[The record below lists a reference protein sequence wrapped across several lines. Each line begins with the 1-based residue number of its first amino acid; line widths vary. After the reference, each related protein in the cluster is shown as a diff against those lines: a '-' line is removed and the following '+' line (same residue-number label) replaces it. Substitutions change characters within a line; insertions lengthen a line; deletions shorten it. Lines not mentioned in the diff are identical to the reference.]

1 MIFRL
6 KTLSYSC
13 TGYYFGVC
21 VCVCVFC
28 VSYFFPLSVYNVN
41 NGGPHGRLAC
51 ILHFVAKCVTL

>member
-6 KTLSYSC
+6 KTLLYSC

-21 VCVCVFC
+21 VCVCF

-41 NGGPHGRLAC
+41 NRGPHGRLAC
-51 ILHFVAKCVTL
+51 ILLLNV